1 MQMLDAAALS
11 GLISFISIFMI
22 VMLVLTIIA
31 RWKMFTK
38 AGEAGWKSLIPIYC
52 DYTLFKIVWNAKSFW
67 IYTLSAVGSVAL
79 NILGGQYAVV
89 GGQLVATGGG
99 NFFIG
104 ILAYLA
110 SIITLV
116 YDYDHQLDT
125 RIGDYHMTNDYLT
138 GIFSA
143 SGISFRLRKIADF
156 YDWTPYVNAYGLC
169 TRNSWGS
176 SSRNCAPATRSGK
189 EQAADSIEAK
199 GHVLARGRRNTPL
212 KK

>member
-116 YDYDHQLDT
+116 YTVISSIKTALAYGKSPFFGVGVL
-125 RIGDYHMTNDYLT
+125 LLP
-138 GIFSA
+138 GIFNLIL
-143 SGISFRLRKIADF
+143 GF
-156 YDWTPYVNAYGLC
+156 
-169 TRNSWGS
+169 
-176 SSRNCAPATRSGK
+176 GK
-189 EQAADSIEAK
+189 SEY
-199 GHVLARGRRNTPL
+199 RGPQE
-212 KK
+212 